1 MLTAPPPQP
10 VGELLR
16 SWRQRRRLSQLDL
29 ANEAEVS
36 TRHVSFLENG
46 RARPSREM
54 LLHLAARLDIP
65 LREQNTLLLA
75 AGYAPVYQEH
85 SLDDA
90 AMRAARAAV
99 HLVLNGHEPN
109 PALAVDRHWTM
120 VAANRSLTPL
130 LTGANDDLLRP
141 PVNVLR
147 LSLHPDGLA
156 PRIANL
162 PQWREHVFE
171 RLRRQIDASADP
183 VLIDLL
189 AELRAYPD
197 DNDQPAPPRR
207 PAKDD
212 AGVVV
217 PIRLRTEHGLLSF
230 LTTTTIFG
238 TPIDVTLSELAIES
252 FFPADPAT
260 ADDHPHPRVLLAL
273 PLVTRANKL
282 PLPPAAAG
290 KGAGG
295 LGGRLPPST
304 TRSSIGPRRNQ
315 PDIRLQLIQMSA
327 KPLLRHP
334 RRRICHEHHRGRSR
348 ADPGRRRR
356 TGDDR
361 AEHPIRVRDV
371 HVARLDAHL
380 LATRSDE
387 DNWFTSTPTSR
398 RSGSAI

>member
-10 VGELLR
+10 VGERLR
-16 SWRQRRRLSQLDL
+16 AWRQHRRLSQLDL
-29 ANEAEVS
+29 ANDAEVS

-46 RARPSREM
+46 RSHPSREM
-54 LLHLAARLDIP
+54 LLHLATRLDIP
-65 LREQNTLLLA
+65 LREQNVLLLA

-85 SLDDA
+85 NLDDA

-120 VAANRSLTPL
+120 VAANRSITSL
-130 LTGANDDLLRP
+130 LTGSGADLLRP

-171 RLRRQIDASADP
+171 RLRRQIDASADS

-189 AELRAYPD
+189 AELRAYPGGD
-197 DNDQPAPPRR
+197 DQSTSRPHPP
-207 PAKDD
+207 KDD

-252 FFPADPAT
+252 FFPSDAST
-260 ADDHPHPRVLLAL
+260 AAFIRT
-273 PLVTRANKL
+273 LVTN
-282 PLPPAAAG
+282 
-290 KGAGG
+290 
-295 LGGRLPPST
+295 
-304 TRSSIGPRRNQ
+304 
-315 PDIRLQLIQMSA
+315 
-327 KPLLRHP
+327 
-334 RRRICHEHHRGRSR
+334 
-348 ADPGRRRR
+348 
-356 TGDDR
+356 
-361 AEHPIRVRDV
+361 
-371 HVARLDAHL
+371 
-380 LATRSDE
+380 
-387 DNWFTSTPTSR
+387 
-398 RSGSAI
+398 

>member
-46 RARPSREM
+46 RSRPSREM
-54 LLHLAARLDIP
+54 LLHLATRLDIP
-65 LREQNTLLLA
+65 LREQNALLLA

-85 SLDDA
+85 NLDDA

-130 LTGANDDLLRP
+130 LTGASDALLRP

-162 PQWREHVFE
+162 PQWREHVFD
-171 RLRRQIDASADP
+171 RLRHQIDASADP

-189 AELRAYPD
+189 AELRSYPGD
-197 DNDQPAPPRR
+197 DQAHAHRR

-217 PIRLRTEHGLLSF
+217 PIKLHTEHGLLSF

-252 FFPADPAT
+252 FFPADPTT
-260 ADDHPHPRVLLAL
+260 AD
-273 PLVTRANKL
+273 
-282 PLPPAAAG
+282 
-290 KGAGG
+290 
-295 LGGRLPPST
+295 
-304 TRSSIGPRRNQ
+304 I
-315 PDIRLQLIQMSA
+315 IR
-327 KPLLRHP
+327 
-334 RRRICHEHHRGRSR
+334 
-348 ADPGRRRR
+348 
-356 TGDDR
+356 T
-361 AEHPIRVRDV
+361 
-371 HVARLDAHL
+371 
-380 LATRSDE
+380 LAT
-387 DNWFTSTPTSR
+387 T
-398 RSGSAI
+398 